1 MRRINVF
8 NIVTDSLEDFRNVAL
23 KAKEMGATHLM
34 VSHMPRS
41 RWMWEQDLTDPYPN
55 WSMDHAQLFKLVCPP
70 ELKEFLPQEH
80 IAECFALL
88 KARCDILR
96 EVGLKPALFSNE
108 PFWLPEEVYRA
119 HPAWRGARCD
129 HPRRSKKPYY
139 SPCVDNPEVLA
150 MYKYA
155 MEILCRETGIDYI
168 QFMSNDSGGGL
179 CWSIGTYVGPNGPE
193 SCRSRS
199 MADRVTGF
207 LDALTEGAK
216 EAGVDIV
223 VNFNSD
229 IPFKAKEISVATA
242 CPKLKDNQIVNG
254 MNNKNEVVITTIFDM
269 GVPGMPV
276 KKIPRMVKFVKFARA
291 ALDCDTPVIMMDVP
305 RSDFEEAWEVYSQMQ
320 QQKPASIDG
329 CFKVLKDA
337 AVEII
342 SRNLWADTIDR
353 EEAAKAVVDNL
364 ACKMVDM
371 WYHID
376 EAFTHLSHTGLDLI
390 MYGCQH
396 QRWINRPFV
405 LFPMELAEEDRAYYR
420 RFQFQA
426 LTEENTNDLMN
437 LQGIEGVRGFTATF
451 MLEETMKKAIGS
463 LDAAISL
470 IDEMLSGLV
479 AGSANANSVA
489 DEAAN
494 KRMPESADKDI
505 NETINE
511 SAAREM
517 NNKLALLR
525 RRLVAEKCF
534 FRNIVNAARF
544 QELVDRTDFENPP
557 ACELRWPTRNDSRI
571 EEFQNITRG
580 EIDNMYELIAALE
593 GNLEEIILC
602 TTPEKE
608 DIFLYSTEF
617 VEQLKR
623 KAEIMLEHMNDG
635 CRVYETH
642 NI

>member
-1 MRRINVF
+1 MRRICVF
-8 NIVTDSLEDFRNVAL
+8 NIATDNLEDFRETAA
-23 KAKEMGATHLM
+23 KAKEMGATHLI

-55 WSMDHAQLFKLVCPP
+55 WSMDHAQLFKLVCPL

-88 KARCDILR
+88 KARCDILK

-108 PFWLPEEVYRA
+108 PFWLPEAVYRA

-155 MEILCRETGIDYI
+155 MTVLCRETGVDYI
-168 QFMSNDSGGGL
+168 HFMSNDSGGGL
-179 CWSIGTYVGPNGPE
+179 CWSTGTYVGPNGPE
-193 SCRSRS
+193 SCRNRS

-207 LDALTEGAK
+207 LDALTEGGK
-216 EAGVDIV
+216 EAGVDV
-223 VNFNSD
+223 VVHFNSD
-229 IPFKAKEISVATA
+229 IPFKAKEVSVATA
-242 CPKLKDNQIVNG
+242 CPKLKDNQLVNG
-254 MNNKNEVVITTIFDM
+254 RNNQNEVVVTTIDM
-269 GVPGMPV
+269 GIPGVPV
-276 KKIPRMVKFVKFARA
+276 KKIPQMVKFVKCARA
-291 ALDCDTPVIMMDVP
+291 AVNSDMPVTILDVP
-305 RSDFEEAWEVYSQMQ
+305 RSDLEEAWEVYRQMQ

-329 CFKVLKDA
+329 CFRVLKDA
-337 AVEII
+337 AV
-342 SRNLWADTIDR
+342 AVIDR
-353 EEAAKAVVDNL
+353 ALLPENFVGELAEKESAANL
-364 ACKMVDM
+364 AGKLVDM
-371 WYHID
+371 WYYID

-420 RFQFQA
+420 KYQFQA

-437 LQGIEGVRGFTATF
+437 IQGIEGVRGFTATF
-451 MLEETMKKAIGS
+451 MLGETMRKAIGS
-463 LDAAISL
+463 LEEAIGKLDELLHEMTGGMQGIAAS
-470 IDEMLSGLV
+470 ESGVQELSHRL
-479 AGSANANSVA
+479 SVL
-489 DEAAN
+489 
-494 KRMPESADKDI
+494 KK
-505 NETINE
+505 
-511 SAAREM
+511 
-517 NNKLALLR
+517 
-525 RRLVAEKCF
+525 RLVAEKCF
-534 FRNIVNAARF
+534 FRNIINAARF

-571 EEFQNITRG
+571 EEFQNITRS
-580 EIDNMYELIAALE
+580 EIDNMYELIGVLE
-593 GNLEEIILC
+593 GDLEEIIFC

-608 DIFLYSTEF
+608 DIFVYSTEF
-617 VEQLKR
+617 VKQLKR
-623 KAEIMLEHMNDG
+623 KAEIMVEHMNDG